1 MISSVEYKD
10 STFTLTLFYFLSSSH
25 SIHSKIKWKTD
36 SHIHIVFSPNNS
48 TLLFILSKYFSF
60 HSFPTTI
67 HNIAKTQ
74 WKLFSI
80 SFSFTRFNAW
90 FSSAAL
96 PAGVDSASPFHWWV
110 LWVFW
115 VVFSTLH
122 PNSIMNT
129 LRRFGAAVRLIFPL
143 RAATLAG
150 RFRLDAFTS
159 NLCKSRRTTRNQ
171 STTNPNGRRDRSR
184 AWSHC
189 DKSSLQ
195 SEYLWFSANRNT
207 LRPIC
212 ANFPFFAS
220 NWIS

>member
-1 MISSVEYKD
+1 MEPLLNILLFHSLQRLVQFSSVT
-10 STFTLTLFYFLSSSH
+10 SWRGFCFTISLMGSLS
-25 SIHSKIKWKTD
+25 
-36 SHIHIVFSPNNS
+36 
-48 TLLFILSKYFSF
+48 
-60 HSFPTTI
+60 
-67 HNIAKTQ
+67 
-74 WKLFSI
+74 
-80 SFSFTRFNAW
+80 
-90 FSSAAL
+90 
-96 PAGVDSASPFHWWV
+96 V
-110 LWVFW
+110 LGCV
-115 VVFSTLH
+115 STLH

-171 STTNPNGRRDRSR
+171 STANPNGRQGGSR
-184 AWSHC
+184 AWRNC

-195 SEYLWFSANRNT
+195 SEYLWQSANRNT

-220 NWIS
+220 N

>member
-1 MISSVEYKD
+1 MPGSVQQRYQLAWILLHYHID
-10 STFTLTLFYFLSSSH
+10 GFFGRFGLCFLRFT
-25 SIHSKIKWKTD
+25 
-36 SHIHIVFSPNNS
+36 
-48 TLLFILSKYFSF
+48 
-60 HSFPTTI
+60 
-67 HNIAKTQ
+67 
-74 WKLFSI
+74 
-80 SFSFTRFNAW
+80 
-90 FSSAAL
+90 
-96 PAGVDSASPFHWWV
+96 
-110 LWVFW
+110 
-115 VVFSTLH
+115 

-129 LRRFGAAVRLIFPL
+129 LRRFGAAVRSIFPL

-171 STTNPNGRRDRSR
+171 STANPNGRRDRSR

-220 NWIS
+220 N